1 MSTETFASWLGF
13 TPAQGEAS
21 DISAAYYSGGGAA
34 AVNAVKDN
42 AKELYNNLAGAF
54 MVGQDGLTT
63 TPGFSVT
70 TSNNGATSGSPNG

>member
-1 MSTETFASWLGF
+1 MRRRRWRRWPRPWTRRSR
-13 TPAQGEAS
+13 P
-21 DISAAYYSGGGAA
+21 AYYSGGGAA

-70 TSNNGATSGSPNG
+70 TSNNGATPGSPNG